1 MKKSVKYNLLGG
13 AEKSNNS
20 KRDLDITSSGGK
32 EANLGAGQGVGQ
44 GEGVNS
50 NPIKTSSAVMARM
63 HKEGK
68 LKNYLNDVMSAV
80 GMYFGIFFLLITMPA
95 MPVII
100 YLSVLYNVILLTWER
115 FKSLDHYK
123 Q

>member
-1 MKKSVKYNLLGG
+1 
-13 AEKSNNS
+13 NNQNNQNT
-20 KRDLDITSSGGK
+20 RLTSDAAR
-32 EANLGAGQGVGQ
+32 EANLGAGTDT
-44 GEGVNS
+44 GVNS
-50 NPIKTSSAVMARM
+50 NPIKTSSSAMAKM

-68 LKNYLNDVMSAV
+68 LKNYLNDIMSSV

-95 MPVII
+95 MPVIV
-100 YLSVLYNVILLTWER
+100 YLSVLYNVILLTWEK

>member
-1 MKKSVKYNLLGG
+1 
-13 AEKSNNS
+13 
-20 KRDLDITSSGGK
+20 
-32 EANLGAGQGVGQ
+32 
-44 GEGVNS
+44 
-50 NPIKTSSAVMARM
+50 MAKM
-63 HKEGK
+63 HKDGK
-68 LKNYLNDVMSAV
+68 LKNYLSEIMSAV

>member
-32 EANLGAGQGVGQ
+32 EGNLGAGQGD
-44 GEGVNS
+44 GVNS
-50 NPIKTSSAVMARM
+50 NPIKTSSSVMAKM

-68 LKNYLNDVMSAV
+68 LKNYLSEIMSAV